1 MKHKTIR
8 NHKDF
13 FAAPDDV
20 HVFVVRTDCFVVKT
34 KSAKKYGDSRY
45 GLVVTKKNFK
55 LAVHR
60 NRAKRLLRD
69 WVAFN
74 EDLMLPD
81 LDYILIAKTSIL
93 NIGRENGREMVYNAF
108 KQIAKLYEQNVKNR

>member
-13 FAAPDDV
+13 FAVSDDK
-20 HVFVVRTDCFVVKT
+20 HVFVVRTDCCIVKT
-34 KSAKKYGDSRY
+34 KSSKKYGDNRY

-81 LDYILIAKTSIL
+81 LDYILIAGPSVL
-93 NIGRENGREMVYNAF
+93 NNDRVNGREMVYNAF
-108 KQIAKLYEQNVKNR
+108 KQIAKLYEQNVKN

>member
-1 MKHKTIR
+1 MKHKTIL

-13 FAAPDDV
+13 LVSSNDV
-20 HVFVVRTDCFVVKT
+20 HGFVVRTDDFMVKT
-34 KSAKKYGDSRY
+34 KSSKEYGNNRY

-55 LAVHR
+55 FAVQR

-69 WVAFN
+69 WIAFN

-81 LDYILIAKTSIL
+81 LDYILIAKTSVL
-93 NIGRENGREMVYNAF
+93 ECSREKGRKAMRDAF
-108 KQIAKLYEQNVKNR
+108 KEIAKLYEQNVK

>member
-13 FAAPDDV
+13 FATSDDV
-20 HVFVVRTDCFVVKT
+20 HAFVVRADCFIVKT
-34 KSAKKYGDSRY
+34 KSSKEYGNNRY

-69 WVAFN
+69 WIAFN

-81 LDYILIAKTSIL
+81 LDYILIARTSIL
-93 NIGRENGREMVYNAF
+93 NTSRANGREMVYNAF
-108 KQIAKLYEQNVKNR
+108 KQIAKLYEQNVKN